1 MTRRGDKK
9 NPEGV
14 APHSRNDAVSCLFAE
29 HNSTLLR
36 FLRLRV
42 RSDQEAREIAQE
54 AYVRLLQLDEPNA
67 VSFLRAYL
75 FRIASNLATDRLRRA
90 TVRQIAHSDPVF
102 EGARDEIGPDR
113 SLIAR
118 QQLALVETAL
128 AELPEG
134 VRTAFLLHRLE
145 GLTMSNIGRRL
156 GVSER
161 TAYNYIVRAMT
172 HCRARLDGAN
182 EQERRNA

>member
-1 MTRRGDKK
+1 MTRRGDKR
-9 NPEGV
+9 NPKGV
-14 APHSRNDAVSCLFAE
+14 ASAGRSDAVSRLFAE
-29 HNSTLLR
+29 HNSTLLG

-54 AYVRLLQLDEPNA
+54 AYVRLLQLDEPDTI
-67 VSFLRAYL
+67 SFLRAYL

-90 TVRQIAHSDPVF
+90 AVRQVAHSDPVF
-102 EGARDEIGPDR
+102 EGTLDEIGPDR

-128 AELPEG
+128 AELPES
-134 VRTAFLLHRLE
+134 VRRAFLLHRLE
-145 GLTMSNIGRRL
+145 GLTMSKIGGCL

-161 TAYNYIVRAMT
+161 TAYNYIVRAMV
-172 HCRARLDGAN
+172 HCRERLDGMD